1 LAIILNFGRVFS
13 PKLWRAGNTTFGSRF
28 PRKAPIT
35 PEQYSAKQTLLMSI
49 GFMVSQAKIRKP
61 YYEFQRPCS
70 SFNYSSEF

>member
-35 PEQYSAKQTLLMSI
+35 PEQYSAKQTLLMPI
-49 GFMVSQAKIRKP
+49 GFMIKPSKDKEAIPRIRTAVFK
-61 YYEFQRPCS
+61 F
-70 SFNYSSEF
+70 